1 MTQTVRVGVGVILI
15 RDNKILLGERM
26 GSHGANTWSPPGG
39 HLEFGENIETC
50 AIRETEEETGLIIS
64 SVEKLA
70 FTNDFFEKEEKHYV
84 TLFVTASDITGEP
97 HVTEPDKCKQW
108 QWFELNA
115 LPQPLFLP
123 LQNLLKEQAIFQT
136 LIEIPSLAKAP

>member
-15 RDNKILLGERM
+15 RDNKMLLGERM

-50 AIRETEEETGLIIS
+50 AIRETLEETGLIINN
-64 SVEKLA
+64 VERLT
-70 FTNDFFEKEEKHYV
+70 FTNDFFEQEAKHYV
-84 TLFVTASDITGEP
+84 TLFMTATEITGEAK
-97 HVTEPDKCKQW
+97 VTEPDKCKQW

-123 LQNLLKEQAIFQT
+123 LKNLLLDSSIFNV
-136 LIEIPSLAKAP
+136 LATA